1 MTTIFNNSNSLS
13 TYSKLNI
20 DNLNTTSTTILGYVN
35 SLSTY
40 SKLKIDN
47 LNSTSTSLLNK
58 TNFTNLLVSGASTIN
73 STLNI
78 KGVLSSEE
86 LGIVDKSTYTNQY
99 QLLVN
104 PPTLTTNSTL
114 QTIQQN
120 IGYTQI
126 LDLQPN
132 GGSIKLSQNTTCLSY
147 LNVSGVTTLS
157 NNVVI
162 GSGPATNILQV
173 GNTGRLKIG
182 SGITDYT
189 VIGTRETYDNTLI
202 LKYL

>member
-1 MTTIFNNSNSLS
+1 MGNHATSTTLFTSLNSLS
-13 TYSKLNI
+13 SSSVLSIN
-20 DNLNTTSTTILGYVN
+20 NLNA
-35 SLSTY
+35 
-40 SKLKIDN
+40 
-47 LNSTSTSLLNK
+47 TSTSLLNK
-58 TNFTNLLVSGASTIN
+58 TNFTNLLVSGASSIN
-73 STLNI
+73 STLNVR
-78 KGVLSSEE
+78 GVLLSEG

-120 IGYTQI
+120 IGYTQF

-173 GNTGRLKIG
+173 GNAGRLKIG

-189 VIGTRETYDNTLI
+189 VIGTRETDDNTLI